1 MNRTVTA
8 CLFEGPFEELPTW
21 QEMLDAGA
29 GRLSAA
35 GVAEAELDAWYLLSD
50 SFSVDR
56 VHFLMD
62 RNRTV
67 HPGSFEKG
75 WPVFAERIGRRAL
88 RIPLQ
93 QILGCQE
100 FMGLSFQV
108 NDQVLIPRQ
117 DTETLVEEI
126 LKDCQ
131 NRDVEI
137 LDLCTG
143 SGCIGLSLA
152 VLGRYRS
159 VSAADIS
166 EGALKIALKN
176 ARNLFMI
183 QKNVIRSQSKK
194 VSDQPWRMELSVWTG
209 EAEKGRNGAGIFGNR
224 PGTGRPLEVEER
236 SFSLFQSDLFSAD
249 DGRLYDV
256 IVSNPPYIPSAV
268 VDSLEPEVRE
278 HEPRLALDGREDGL
292 YFYRRL
298 AEECGRHL
306 KPGGRVYFEIGHD
319 QGAAVTALLEEN
331 GYRNIQVIKDAP
343 GLDRVVKAE
352 AAGR

>member
-67 HPGSFEKG
+67 HPGTFEKG

-166 EGALKIALKN
+166 EGALN
-176 ARNLFMI
+176 A
-183 QKNVIRSQSKK
+183 
-194 VSDQPWRMELSVWTG
+194 
-209 EAEKGRNGAGIFGNR
+209 
-224 PGTGRPLEVEER
+224 
-236 SFSLFQSDLFSAD
+236 
-249 DGRLYDV
+249 
-256 IVSNPPYIPSAV
+256 
-268 VDSLEPEVRE
+268 
-278 HEPRLALDGREDGL
+278 
-292 YFYRRL
+292 
-298 AEECGRHL
+298 
-306 KPGGRVYFEIGHD
+306 
-319 QGAAVTALLEEN
+319 
-331 GYRNIQVIKDAP
+331 
-343 GLDRVVKAE
+343 
-352 AAGR
+352 

>member
-1 MNRTVTA
+1 
-8 CLFEGPFEELPTW
+8 
-21 QEMLDAGA
+21 
-29 GRLSAA
+29 
-35 GVAEAELDAWYLLSD
+35 
-50 SFSVDR
+50 
-56 VHFLMD
+56 MD

-67 HPGSFEKG
+67 HPGTFEKG

-137 LDLCTG
+137 LGSVPG

-166 EGALKIALKN
+166 E
-176 ARNLFMI
+176 
-183 QKNVIRSQSKK
+183 
-194 VSDQPWRMELSVWTG
+194 VSE
-209 EAEKGRNGAGIFGNR
+209 NGS
-224 PGTGRPLEVEER
+224 EER
-236 SFSLFQSDLFSAD
+236 QKSF
-249 DGRLYDV
+249 YDT
-256 IVSNPPYIPSAV
+256 
-268 VDSLEPEVRE
+268 
-278 HEPRLALDGREDGL
+278 
-292 YFYRRL
+292 
-298 AEECGRHL
+298 EECYPL
-306 KPGGRVYFEIGHD
+306 PVEKSV
-319 QGAAVTALLEEN
+319 
-331 GYRNIQVIKDAP
+331 
-343 GLDRVVKAE
+343 
-352 AAGR
+352 

>member
-1 MNRTVTA
+1 MSSTVT
-8 CLFEGPFEELPTW
+8 EYPFETAPTW
-21 QEMLDAGA
+21 QELLDAGA
-29 GRLSAA
+29 ARLSEA
-35 GVAEAELDAWYLLSD
+35 GVSEAGLDAWYLLSD
-50 SFSVDR
+50 SFSIDR

-67 HPGSFEKG
+67 HPGTLEKG
-75 WPVFAERIGRRAL
+75 WAVFAERIERRAS
-88 RIPLQ
+88 RVPLQ

-100 FMGLSFQV
+100 FMGLSFQI

-131 NRDVEI
+131 DRNIEI
-137 LDLCTG
+137 LDMCTG

-166 EGALKIALKN
+166 EGALKVALKN
-176 ARNLFMI
+176 ARSLFMI

-194 VSDQPWRMELSVWTG
+194 VSETPWRMELSVWTG
-209 EAEKGRNGAGIFGNR
+209 EEQKGCNGVSLLGNR
-224 PGTGRPLEVEER
+224 PGTGHPLEVEER
-236 SFSLFQSDLFSAD
+236 RFTLFQSDLFSED

-256 IVSNPPYIPSAV
+256 IASNPPYIPSAV
-268 VDSLEPEVRE
+268 VDDLEPEVRD
-278 HEPRLALDGREDGL
+278 HEPRLALDGLEDGL
-292 YFYRRL
+292 HFYRQL
-298 AEECGRHL
+298 AEECRKHL
-306 KPGGRVYFEIGHD
+306 RPGGRIYFEIGHD
-319 QGAAVTALLEEN
+319 QGTAVTGILEEK

-352 AAGR
+352 TAKD

>member
-1 MNRTVTA
+1 
-8 CLFEGPFEELPTW
+8 
-21 QEMLDAGA
+21 
-29 GRLSAA
+29 
-35 GVAEAELDAWYLLSD
+35 
-50 SFSVDR
+50 
-56 VHFLMD
+56 
-62 RNRTV
+62 
-67 HPGSFEKG
+67 
-75 WPVFAERIGRRAL
+75 
-88 RIPLQ
+88 
-93 QILGCQE
+93 
-100 FMGLSFQV
+100 MGLSFQV

-256 IVSNPPYIPSAV
+256 IVSNPLHSVGGCGQPGTRGAGTRAV
-268 VDSLEPEVRE
+268 
-278 HEPRLALDGREDGL
+278 RLDWLDGLE
-292 YFYRRL
+292 
-298 AEECGRHL
+298 A
-306 KPGGRVYFEIGHD
+306 
-319 QGAAVTALLEEN
+319 TACIFT
-331 GYRNIQVIKDAP
+331 GVWQKSADAI
-343 GLDRVVKAE
+343 
-352 AAGR
+352 

>member
-1 MNRTVTA
+1 MP
-8 CLFEGPFEELPTW
+8 FEGL
-21 QEMLDAGA
+21 LKNCNLAGDAGRGA

-67 HPGSFEKG
+67 HPGTLKKG
-75 WPVFAERIGRRAL
+75 GQF
-88 RIPLQ
+88 LQ
-93 QILGCQE
+93 SAWETGSQNSSSADFGLPGVY
-100 FMGLSFQV
+100 GLSFQV

-194 VSDQPWRMELSVWTG
+194 VSDQLEMELSVWTG
-209 EAEKGRNGAGIFGNR
+209 ERRRAEMEPEYSETE
-224 PGTGRPLEVEER
+224 PGTGRPSGGGGAELFPVSER
-236 SFSLFQSDLFSAD
+236 SVLS
-249 DGRLYDV
+249 G
-256 IVSNPPYIPSAV
+256 
-268 VDSLEPEVRE
+268 
-278 HEPRLALDGREDGL
+278 
-292 YFYRRL
+292 
-298 AEECGRHL
+298 
-306 KPGGRVYFEIGHD
+306 
-319 QGAAVTALLEEN
+319 
-331 GYRNIQVIKDAP
+331 
-343 GLDRVVKAE
+343 
-352 AAGR
+352 

>member
-1 MNRTVTA
+1 
-8 CLFEGPFEELPTW
+8 
-21 QEMLDAGA
+21 
-29 GRLSAA
+29 
-35 GVAEAELDAWYLLSD
+35 
-50 SFSVDR
+50 
-56 VHFLMD
+56 
-62 RNRTV
+62 
-67 HPGSFEKG
+67 
-75 WPVFAERIGRRAL
+75 
-88 RIPLQ
+88 
-93 QILGCQE
+93 
-100 FMGLSFQV
+100 MGLSFQV

-131 NRDVEI
+131 NRDVKI

-236 SFSLFQSDLFSAD
+236 SFSLFLSDLILS
-249 DGRLYDV
+249 G
-256 IVSNPPYIPSAV
+256 
-268 VDSLEPEVRE
+268 
-278 HEPRLALDGREDGL
+278 
-292 YFYRRL
+292 
-298 AEECGRHL
+298 
-306 KPGGRVYFEIGHD
+306 
-319 QGAAVTALLEEN
+319 
-331 GYRNIQVIKDAP
+331 
-343 GLDRVVKAE
+343 
-352 AAGR
+352 

>member
-1 MNRTVTA
+1 MSSTVTEY
-8 CLFEGPFEELPTW
+8 LFETPPSW
-21 QEMLDAGA
+21 QELLDAGA
-29 GRLSAA
+29 ARLSEA
-35 GVAEAELDAWYLLSD
+35 GVSEAELDAWYLLSD
-50 SFSVDR
+50 SFSIDR

-62 RNRTV
+62 RNRKV
-67 HPGSFEKG
+67 HPRTFEKG
-75 WPVFAERIGRRAL
+75 WPIFAERVERRAL

-117 DTETLVEEI
+117 DTETLVEEV
-126 LKDCQ
+126 LKDCTD
-131 NRDVEI
+131 REIEI
-137 LDLCTG
+137 LDMCTG

-166 EGALKIALKN
+166 EEALKVALKN
-176 ARNLFMI
+176 ARSLFMI

-194 VSDQPWRMELSVWTG
+194 VSEIPWRMELSVWTG
-209 EAEKGRNGAGIFGNR
+209 EEEKGRNGAVIFGSR
-224 PGTGRPLEVEER
+224 PGTGRAMEVEER
-236 SFSLFQSDLFSAD
+236 RFALFQSDLFSEA
-249 DGRLYDV
+249 GGHRYDV

-268 VDSLEPEVRE
+268 VDGLEPEVRE
-278 HEPRLALDGREDGL
+278 HEPRLALDGLEDGL

-306 KPGGRVYFEIGHD
+306 KPGGRIYFEIGYD
-319 QGAAVTALLEEN
+319 QGAAVTALLEEK
-331 GYRNIQVIKDAP
+331 GYRHIQVIKDAP

-352 AAGR
+352 AAGC

>member
-1 MNRTVTA
+1 
-8 CLFEGPFEELPTW
+8 
-21 QEMLDAGA
+21 
-29 GRLSAA
+29 
-35 GVAEAELDAWYLLSD
+35 
-50 SFSVDR
+50 
-56 VHFLMD
+56 
-62 RNRTV
+62 
-67 HPGSFEKG
+67 
-75 WPVFAERIGRRAL
+75 
-88 RIPLQ
+88 
-93 QILGCQE
+93 
-100 FMGLSFQV
+100 MGLSFQV

-194 VSDQPWRMELSVWTG
+194 VSDQLEDGTVRLDRG
-209 EAEKGRNGAGIFGNR
+209 AEKGRNGAGIFGNR

-256 IVSNPPYIPSAV
+256 IVSNPLHSVGGCGQPGTRGAGTRASA
-268 VDSLEPEVRE
+268 
-278 HEPRLALDGREDGL
+278 
-292 YFYRRL
+292 
-298 AEECGRHL
+298 
-306 KPGGRVYFEIGHD
+306 
-319 QGAAVTALLEEN
+319 GA
-331 GYRNIQVIKDAP
+331 
-343 GLDRVVKAE
+343 
-352 AAGR
+352 

>member
-1 MNRTVTA
+1 MSSTVT
-8 CLFEGPFEELPTW
+8 EYPFETAPTW
-21 QEMLDAGA
+21 QELLDAGA
-29 GRLSAA
+29 ARLSEA
-35 GVAEAELDAWYLLSD
+35 GVSEAGLDAWYLLSD
-50 SFSVDR
+50 SFSIDR

-67 HPGSFEKG
+67 HPRTLEKG
-75 WPVFAERIGRRAL
+75 WAVFVERIERRAS
-88 RIPLQ
+88 RVPLQ

-100 FMGLSFQV
+100 FMGLSFQI

-131 NRDVEI
+131 DRNIEI
-137 LDLCTG
+137 LDMCTG

-166 EGALKIALKN
+166 EGALKVALKN
-176 ARNLFMI
+176 ARSLFMI

-194 VSDQPWRMELSVWTG
+194 VSETPWRMELSVWTG
-209 EAEKGRNGAGIFGNR
+209 EEQKGCNGVSLLGNR
-224 PGTGRPLEVEER
+224 PGTGHPLEVEER
-236 SFSLFQSDLFSAD
+236 RFTLFQSDLFSED

-256 IVSNPPYIPSAV
+256 IASNPPYIPSAV
-268 VDSLEPEVRE
+268 VDDLEPEVRD
-278 HEPRLALDGREDGL
+278 HEPRLALDGLEDGL
-292 YFYRRL
+292 HFYRQL
-298 AEECGRHL
+298 AEECRKHL
-306 KPGGRVYFEIGHD
+306 RPGGRIYFEIGHD
-319 QGAAVTALLEEN
+319 QGTAVTGILEEK

-352 AAGR
+352 TAKD